1 MAEKKKRNTK
11 QNIKL
16 LWRFLKGSKLL
27 FALSILSAMLSAL
40 ADMVSPQIIRMAID
54 NALGGKEP
62 KQPRFVLDFVESLGG
77 FAYLGKHLWI
87 MALGIVI
94 VAIVKALA

>member
-1 MAEKKKRNTK
+1 MSEEKKKRNTK

-16 LWRFLKGSKLL
+16 LWRFLKGSKHL
-27 FALSILSAMLSAL
+27 FALSIFSAMLSAL

-77 FAYLGKHLWI
+77 FASRPWPST
-87 MALGIVI
+87 ALGFTTP
-94 VAIVKALA
+94 KRRKHW